1 MNLNTILGRQNNDG
15 SQPDTVLVWCVNVA
29 QSDQHEGIHRVT
41 VDRHRNKK
49 REGLSSPASTQ
60 PPLPPFPRPPYYRY
74 KVLTY
79 CTSATDFCAN
89 KKAVEGAL
97 RSYLTVP
104 KNTPMTVASTAL

>member
-1 MNLNTILGRQNNDG
+1 MNLNTMLGRQNNDG
-15 SQPDTVLVWCVNVA
+15 SMPDTVLVWCVNLA

-41 VDRHRNKK
+41 VDRHRNGNKG
-49 REGLSSPASTQ
+49 GLSSPASIQ
-60 PPLPPFPRPPYYRY
+60 PPYPPSPRPYHRY